1 MPHGLREGLAGEGG
15 DHLLYVFPAWAGDP
29 VLGEKLMPVGNVEGA
44 QPENAELESVG
55 VGEPVVVTW
64 KLPAVPTVKPV
75 APALVMVGA

>member
-1 MPHGLREGLAGEGG
+1 VYVTPPEPRAGVP
-15 DHLLYVFPAWAGDP
+15 DSTP